1 MPEFYSLRIKSD
13 NPLPEYLSILLDNYG
28 FEGIIEH
35 SDNEIEAFIRSEH
48 FKKDIISDFLKEFTN
63 DEGIQ
68 VNISK
73 VEEKNWNET
82 WESSFE
88 AIEID
93 NKLRIRAPFHPTSD
107 KFDIEIIIE
116 PKMSFG
122 TGHHATTYQMAQLM
136 LQKHIEDQYVLD
148 AGCGT
153 GLLSILAEKLG
164 AKKVSGFDV
173 EEWAFNNSLENLKL
187 NNCTKTN
194 VFKGDAQKLPYDQKD
209 YDLILA
215 NITKNILKEDIP
227 VYLNCLR
234 PGGTLMISGFF
245 EEDIPEMQYFS
256 KNLGLEVIKTKTKN
270 NWAALELHKIR

>member
-1 MPEFYSLRIKSD
+1 MPEFYSLRIISD
-13 NPLPEYLSILLDNYG
+13 NPLPQYLYTHLDKYG
-28 FEGIIEH
+28 FEGIIEY
-35 SDNEIEAFIRSEH
+35 SENEIEAFIRSEH
-48 FKKDIISDFLKEFTN
+48 FKKDLESDFLKEITK

-88 AIEID
+88 AIEIE
-93 NKLRIRAPFHPTSD
+93 NRLRIRAPFHPASD
-107 KFDIEIIIE
+107 KFAIEIIIE

-136 LQKHIEDQYVLD
+136 LQKQLQGQYVLD

-173 EEWAFNNSLENLKL
+173 EDWAFNNSLENLKL
-187 NNCTKTN
+187 NKCTKTN

-245 EEDIPEMQYFS
+245 EEDIQEMVYFS

>member
-1 MPEFYSLRIKSD
+1 MPEFYSLRIKSE
-13 NPLPEYLSILLDNYG
+13 NPLPEYLSIDFDKYG

-35 SDNEIEAFIRSEH
+35 SENEIEAFIKAEDYGKHLETEFLRA
-48 FKKDIISDFLKEFTN
+48 FANQKDIQISF
-63 DEGIQ
+63 
-68 VNISK
+68 SK

-88 AIEID
+88 TVLIE
-93 NKLRIRAPFHPTSD
+93 NRLRIRAPFHPESD
-107 KFDIEIIIE
+107 KFDIEILIE

-122 TGHHATTYQMAQLM
+122 TGHHATTFQMAQLM
-136 LQKHIEDQYVLD
+136 LQKNLNGLNVLD

-164 AKKVSGFDV
+164 ANKVTGFDV
-173 EEWAFNNSLENLKL
+173 EDWAFNNSLENLKL

-209 YDLILA
+209 YDLIMA

-227 VYLNCLR
+227 VYLNYLR

-245 EEDIPEMQYFS
+245 EEDIPEMAYFS

>member
-1 MPEFYSLRIKSD
+1 
-13 NPLPEYLSILLDNYG
+13 
-28 FEGIIEH
+28 
-35 SDNEIEAFIRSEH
+35 
-48 FKKDIISDFLKEFTN
+48 
-63 DEGIQ
+63 
-68 VNISK
+68 
-73 VEEKNWNET
+73 
-82 WESSFE
+82 
-88 AIEID
+88 
-93 NKLRIRAPFHPTSD
+93 
-107 KFDIEIIIE
+107 
-116 PKMSFG
+116 MSFG

-136 LQKHIEDQYVLD
+136 LQKQIQGQYVLD

-173 EEWAFNNSLENLKL
+173 EDWAFNNSLENLKL

-245 EEDIPEMQYFS
+245 EEDIQEMVYFS